1 MNTQRSFGR
10 RTVFQRQPLR
20 ATPKLDLPAP
30 EPKLVVADAPADP
43 AALLRKE
50 IILPP
55 ADGEWRERERPIKP
69 KVKIPWRQVALM
81 ATLCFG
87 VASLVLPDSISDDL
101 DWLLYGLMAI
111 SAYAGFSKRVFQS

>member
-1 MNTQRSFGR
+1 M
-10 RTVFQRQPLR
+10 R

-30 EPKLVVADAPADP
+30 EPKPIIADAPADP
-43 AALLRKE
+43 AALLRKQ

-87 VASLVLPDSISDDL
+87 MASLVLPDSISDDL